1 MDARIDRL
9 LAEDEPSPVAIDRPD
24 GTSPLVLTCDH
35 AARRIPRRLGQLGLA
50 APDLD
55 RHIAWDIG
63 IEAVSRQVGEAL
75 NATLI
80 RQAYSR
86 LVIDC
91 NRPLDAA
98 SSIPTISEATEIPGN
113 LRLNAAERQ
122 ARIDEIFA
130 PYHAAITA
138 ALDERAK
145 AGRPTLLVAMH
156 SFTPVY
162 LGESRPWHIGTLYGR
177 DRRLALILY
186 DLLHRE
192 PGLVVGDNQ
201 PYAASDTTDY
211 AIPVHGE
218 RRGLSHVG
226 IEIRQDLIADPA
238 GQAEWAERMTRLL
251 PLAAEALLRS
261 PARAA
266 ASGGR
271 PWPGA

>member
-1 MDARIDRL
+1 MGSRIDRL
-9 LAEDEPSPVAIDRPD
+9 LAEDEPPPVAIDRPD
-24 GTSPLVLTCDH
+24 GASPLVLTCDH
-35 AARRIPRRLGQLGLA
+35 AARRIPRRLGQLGLTE
-50 APDLD
+50 PDLA

-63 IEAVSRQVGEAL
+63 IEAVSRQVSDAL
-75 NATLI
+75 DATLI

-98 SSIPTISEATEIPGN
+98 SSIPTISEATEVPGN
-113 LRLNAAERQ
+113 LRLGAAERQ
-122 ARIDEIFA
+122 ARIEEIFT

-138 ALDERAK
+138 ALDAR

-162 LGESRPWHIGTLYGR
+162 LGESRPWHIGTLYGH
-177 DRRLALILY
+177 DRRLALVLY

-211 AIPVHGE
+211 AIPVHGK
-218 RRGLSHVG
+218 RRGLPHVG
-226 IEIRQDLIADPA
+226 IEIRQDLITHPA
-238 GQAEWAERMTRLL
+238 GQAEWAERLTRLL
-251 PLAAEALLRS
+251 PLAAEALLRVPPRPAS
-261 PARAA
+261 PHAAR
-266 ASGGR
+266 R
-271 PWPGA
+271 

>member
-1 MDARIDRL
+1 MHARFERL
-9 LAEDEPSPVAIDRPD
+9 LAEDEPSPVAVDRPG
-24 GTSPLVLTCDH
+24 GTSPLLLACDH
-35 AARRIPRRLGQLGLA
+35 AERRIPRRLGQLGLGE
-50 APDLD
+50 PDLG

-75 NATLI
+75 DATLI

-91 NRPLDAA
+91 NRPLDAV

-113 LRLNAAERQ
+113 LRLGPAERQ

-130 PYHAAITA
+130 PYHAALAA
-138 ALDERAK
+138 ALDAR

-186 DLLHRE
+186 DLLRRE

-201 PYAASDTTDY
+201 PYRVSDRTDY
-211 AIPVHGE
+211 TIPVHGE
-218 RRGLSHVG
+218 RRRLPHVG

-238 GQAEWAERMTRLL
+238 GQTEWAECLTRLL
-251 PLAAEALLRS
+251 PLAAAAFLRGS
-261 PARAA
+261 F
-266 ASGGR
+266 
-271 PWPGA
+271 

>member
-1 MDARIDRL
+1 MHARTERL
-9 LAEDEPSPVAIDRPD
+9 LAEDEPSPVTVDRPA
-24 GTSPLVLTCDH
+24 GTSPLFLTCDH
-35 AARRIPRRLGQLGLA
+35 AGRRIPRRLGRLGLE

-55 RHIAWDIG
+55 RHSAWDIG
-63 IEAVSRQVGEAL
+63 IRAVSRHVGEAL
-75 NATLI
+75 DATLI
-80 RQAYSR
+80 AQTYSR

-91 NRPLDAA
+91 NRPLDAV

-113 LRLNAAERQ
+113 LRLSEAERQ

-130 PYHAAITA
+130 PYHAAIAA
-138 ALDERAK
+138 ALDAR

-186 DLLHRE
+186 DLLRRE

-201 PYAASDTTDY
+201 PYAASHTTDY
-211 AIPVHGE
+211 AIPIHGE
-218 RRGLSHVG
+218 RRDLPHVG
-226 IEIRQDLIADPA
+226 IEIRQDLIADAA

-251 PLAAEALLRS
+251 PLAADAFLRSLARPALRS
-261 PARAA
+261 PM
-266 ASGGR
+266 GR
-271 PWPGA
+271 